1 MWGGKEAAQVVRAG
15 GGLQG
20 EADNEVGVLDEVL
33 HVVGSWLRLLS
44 SRKSVKVE
52 FVLII

>member
-1 MWGGKEAAQVVRAG
+1 MWGSKEAAQVVRAG

-33 HVVGSWLRLLS
+33 HVGGWLRLLS